1 MTAVRQISKHKQKMM
16 TKLKHI
22 LLAASVLAA
31 ATACNDTANDKANN
45 GDADTSTATANTV
58 DTTNRAGAALAEK
71 DAQFLMDVA
80 ASNMAEIKMSQL
92 AQQKGNA
99 QDVKDIGK
107 MLETDHSA
115 VLSEVRNFASNRSV
129 NLPAEEK
136 PEAKDHYNTLDK
148 KTGKEFDKDWCGHMI
163 DMHQKSI
170 AKFESA
176 QTDLADADLKS
187 WVGNTLP
194 KLRTHLDKLK
204 ECNNK
209 LK

>member
-1 MTAVRQISKHKQKMM
+1 MK
-16 TKLKHI
+16 KLRYI
-22 LLAASVLAA
+22 LLAASVFTM
-31 ATACNDTANDKANN
+31 ATACNDTANDGTNDTTD
-45 GDADTSTATANTV
+45 GDTTTVSTTTSTP
-58 DTTNRAGAALAEK
+58 AGSTLAEK
-71 DAQFLMDVA
+71 DSQFLMDVA

-92 AQQKGNA
+92 AQQKGTH
-99 QDVKDIGK
+99 QDVKDLGK

-115 VLSEVRNFASNRSV
+115 VLGEVRSFSSNRSV
-129 NLPAEEK
+129 TLPGEEK
-136 PEAKDHYNTLDK
+136 PEAMDMHNTLNG
-148 KTGKEFDKDWCGHMI
+148 KTGKEFDKDWCEHMI

-176 QTDLADADLKS
+176 QNDLADADLKT
-187 WVGNTLP
+187 WVSNTLP

>member
-1 MTAVRQISKHKQKMM
+1 MK
-16 TKLKHI
+16 KLKHI
-22 LLAASVLAA
+22 LLAASVLGMV
-31 ATACNDTANDKANN
+31 TACNDTANDAANN
-45 GDADTSTATANTV
+45 DGSV
-58 DTTNRAGAALAEK
+58 GGSGDTTTTTTSDTANRAGGALAEK
-71 DAQFLMDVA
+71 DAQFLSDVA

-92 AQQKGNA
+92 AQTKGNS
-99 QDVKDIGK
+99 QDVKDLGK

-115 VLSEVRNFASNRSV
+115 VLGEVRSFASNRSA

-136 PEAKDHYNTLDK
+136 PEAKDMHNALNAK
-148 KTGKEFDKDWCGHMI
+148 SGKEFDKDWCEHMI

-176 QTDLADADLKS
+176 QNDLADADLKT
-187 WVGNTLP
+187 WVSNTLP

-204 ECNNK
+204 ECDKK